1 MSRKTALFCKKNFPA
16 GHFQLR
22 SRRAAYWYVVL
33 MTFIIGIV
41 LSLLAYAV
49 PSLSILSSI
58 YGLASLIPSIA
69 ICVRRL
75 HDIGK
80 SGWWYLLIFVPLV
93 GAIILLVWFIREGDH
108 GDNLYGPDP
117 KTTVVL

>member
-1 MSRKTALFCKKNFPA
+1 MNGYYSAFWKIYVNFS
-16 GHFQLR
+16 GR

-33 MTFIIGIV
+33 MNSIIGIV
-41 LSLLAYAV
+41 LFLLAYAA
-49 PSLSILSSI
+49 PTLSILSSV
-58 YGLASLIPSIA
+58 YELASLLPGIA
-69 ICVRRL
+69 LCVRRL

-80 SGWWYLLIFVPLV
+80 SGWWFLLVFVPLV
-93 GAIILLVWFIREGDH
+93 GSIILIVWAIREGDH